1 MKIGYFTIVLIL
13 LVGCAQNAPRNE
25 DPSAEKIEAIK
36 QLIGS
41 ARDSTG
47 LPLEERRQFLH
58 KAQEITFALPNDSLL
73 LTNLSNISLAYR
85 DLPDS
90 IAFRKT
96 NAQVLLMSKET
107 ELYTTLGYSHWD
119 LATFFKNNGVL
130 DSSFYHYQKAMNS
143 FELLPVDPNS
153 RSLKAK
159 MLYSMGKIQD
169 SYKDYLGA
177 ETSITEALRIFTD
190 LEDTKRIYNCYNVLG
205 IIASGMGNSD
215 KSLEYFQK
223 ARSYIDD
230 MESMDR
236 IKYTEQTQNNIA
248 HEFLKKEDYGRAKV
262 AFGELLQNEGIF
274 ARNPEL
280 YSLSL
285 SSRAYSLYKDEND
298 LEKSKKLLQQAIRI
312 NDSIDYPFEQ
322 ARVKKY
328 YAEILA
334 DQGDTA
340 NAITYAKE
348 SRGLAKQ
355 TYNNEGLME
364 VLRLLTKLDSNNA
377 AAYSNEYYD
386 LNETIKAE
394 ERTKRD
400 KFARIR
406 METDEIAQ
414 ENVVLT
420 RQSQIWA
427 GISVLT
433 VIFLLGGYIISVQKI
448 SNDRLKSEEK
458 QQKLNQKVY
467 DLMLQQQGKFQE
479 GKQLEQKRISE
490 ELHDGVLGEML
501 GIRLIL
507 SALNNKDDEASV
519 RKRSDFLERL
529 QHVEEDIRTISHEL
543 NDAAYKKFHNFILSV
558 ETLLSETEDSSMAK
572 CSLTY
577 SSEVNW
583 DRLWMEIKINVIRI
597 IQESLKNSTTHGHSE
612 NIKVNFDVQGEKL
625 KVTIA
630 DDGIG
635 FDVDKGKK
643 GIGLKNIASRV
654 EKIKGTLTVD
664 STKNVGTTIVVTI
677 PCKYEKLAA
686 APNTDDEDF
695 EQQVINA

>member
-13 LVGCAQNAPRNE
+13 LAGCAKRTPE
-25 DPSAEKIEAIK
+25 SIDPSTQKVETIK
-36 QLIGS
+36 QLIRS
-41 ARDSTG
+41 ARDSTN
-47 LPLEERRQFLH
+47 LPLEERKQFLQ
-58 KAQEITFALPNDSLL
+58 KAEEITFALPNDSLL
-73 LTNLSNISLAYR
+73 LNNLSDISLAYKE
-85 DLPDS
+85 LPDS
-90 IAFRKT
+90 LDFRKT
-96 NAQVLLMSKET
+96 NKQVMFMSEKA
-107 ELYTTLGYSHWD
+107 ELYTILGNSHWD
-119 LATFFKNNGVL
+119 LASFFKNNEVL
-130 DSSFYHYQKAMNS
+130 DSAFYHYQNAHKSFDRLPSDSLSNS
-143 FELLPVDPNS
+143 LRARV
-153 RSLKAK
+153 
-159 MLYSMGKIQD
+159 LYSMGKIQD

-177 ETSITEALRIFTD
+177 EISITEALRIFTD
-190 LEDTKRIYNCYNVLG
+190 LKDTKRVYNCYNVLG

-223 ARSYIDD
+223 AATYIKD
-230 MESMDR
+230 MNERDR

-248 HEFLKKEDYGRAKV
+248 HEFLKQEDYGRAKV
-262 AFGELLQNEGIF
+262 AFGELLQNKDIF
-274 ARNPEL
+274 TRNPEL

-285 SSRAYSLYKDEND
+285 SSRAYSLYKDENN
-298 LEKSKKLLQQAIRI
+298 LETAKKLLARAMKI
-312 NDSIDYPFEQ
+312 NDSIDYSFEQ

-334 DQGDTA
+334 DEGDTA
-340 NAITYAKE
+340 NALSYAHE
-348 SRGLAKQ
+348 SHDLAKQ

-377 AAYSNEYYD
+377 MAYSNEYFD

-406 METDEIAQ
+406 METDEIKQ

-427 GISVLT
+427 GVSVLT
-433 VIFLLGGYIISVQKI
+433 VILLLGGYIISVQKI

-507 SALNNKDDEASV
+507 SSLNNKEDEASV
-519 RKRSDFLERL
+519 RKRNDFLERL

-558 ETLLSETEDSSMAK
+558 EALLSETEDSSMAK

-577 SSEVNW
+577 NNKVNW

-612 NIKVNFDVQGEKL
+612 NIKVAFDLQGDKL

-635 FDVDKGKK
+635 FDVNKGKK

-654 EKIKGTLTVD
+654 EKINGTLTVD
-664 STKNVGTTIVVTI
+664 STKDKGTTIVVTI
-677 PCKYEKLAA
+677 PCKYEEAAA

-695 EQQVINA
+695 EQEVINA

>member
-13 LVGCAQNAPRNE
+13 LAGCAKRTPE
-25 DPSAEKIEAIK
+25 SVDPFSQKVETIK

-47 LPLEERRQFLH
+47 LPMEERQQFLQQ
-58 KAQEITFALPNDSLL
+58 AQEITFSLPNDTLL
-73 LTNLSNISLAYR
+73 LNNLSDISLAYR

-90 IAFRKT
+90 LAFRKT
-96 NAQVLLMSKET
+96 NKQVMFMSKET
-107 ELYTTLGYSHWD
+107 ELYTTLGNSHWD
-119 LATFFKNNGVL
+119 LASFFQFNGVL
-130 DSSFYHYQKAMNS
+130 DSSFYHYQKALNS
-143 FELLPVDPNS
+143 FELLPVDPTS

-159 MLYSMGKIQD
+159 MLYSMGRIQD

-177 ETSITEALRIFTD
+177 ETSVTDALRIFTD
-190 LEDTKRIYNCYNVLG
+190 LGDTKRIYNCYNLLG

-223 ARSYIDD
+223 ARSYVED
-230 MESMDR
+230 MEGMDR

-262 AFGELLQNEGIF
+262 AFGELLQNKDIYT
-274 ARNPEL
+274 RNPEL

-285 SSRAYSLYKDEND
+285 SSRAYSLYKDEQD
-298 LEKSKKLLQQAIRI
+298 METAKKLLEQAIKI
-312 NDSIDYPFEQ
+312 NDSIEYALDQPRAKY
-322 ARVKKY
+322 Y

-340 NAITYAKE
+340 KAIAYAQE
-348 SRGLAKQ
+348 SHDLAKL
-355 TYNNEGLME
+355 TYNNDRLLE

-406 METDEIAQ
+406 METDEIKQ

-427 GISVLT
+427 GVSVLT
-433 VIFLLGGYIISVQKI
+433 VILLLGGYIISVQKI

-507 SALNNKDDEASV
+507 SSLNNKEDEASV
-519 RKRSDFLERL
+519 RKRNDFLERL

-558 ETLLSETEDSSMAK
+558 EALLSETEDSSMAK

-577 SSEVNW
+577 NNKVNW

-612 NIKVNFDVQGEKL
+612 NIKVAFDLQGDKL

-635 FDVDKGKK
+635 FDVNKGKK

-664 STKNVGTTIVVTI
+664 STKGKGTTIVVTI
-677 PCKYEKLAA
+677 PCKYEEAAA

-695 EQQVINA
+695 EQEVINA

>member
-1 MKIGYFTIVLIL
+1 
-13 LVGCAQNAPRNE
+13 
-25 DPSAEKIEAIK
+25 
-36 QLIGS
+36 
-41 ARDSTG
+41 
-47 LPLEERRQFLH
+47 
-58 KAQEITFALPNDSLL
+58 
-73 LTNLSNISLAYR
+73 
-85 DLPDS
+85 
-90 IAFRKT
+90 
-96 NAQVLLMSKET
+96 
-107 ELYTTLGYSHWD
+107 
-119 LATFFKNNGVL
+119 
-130 DSSFYHYQKAMNS
+130 
-143 FELLPVDPNS
+143 
-153 RSLKAK
+153 
-159 MLYSMGKIQD
+159 
-169 SYKDYLGA
+169 
-177 ETSITEALRIFTD
+177 
-190 LEDTKRIYNCYNVLG
+190 
-205 IIASGMGNSD
+205 
-215 KSLEYFQK
+215 
-223 ARSYIDD
+223 
-230 MESMDR
+230 
-236 IKYTEQTQNNIA
+236 
-248 HEFLKKEDYGRAKV
+248 
-262 AFGELLQNEGIF
+262 
-274 ARNPEL
+274 
-280 YSLSL
+280 
-285 SSRAYSLYKDEND
+285 
-298 LEKSKKLLQQAIRI
+298 
-312 NDSIDYPFEQ
+312 
-322 ARVKKY
+322 
-328 YAEILA
+328 
-334 DQGDTA
+334 
-340 NAITYAKE
+340 
-348 SRGLAKQ
+348 
-355 TYNNEGLME
+355 ME
-364 VLRLLTKLDSNNA
+364 VLRLLSKLDSNNA

-577 SSEVNW
+577 SNEVNW